1 MADIPKIT
9 LGLKKVVTITDN
21 TELTLD
27 HADARIYCNNSGGA
41 KTITIPADATV
52 DLPIG
57 TEILVYMGTS
67 NPITITAANDVTINS
82 AQYGNSDAV
91 LAEIRAVA
99 RLTKIAA
106 DEWAI
111 DGQLGRQ
118 VEVFIPIDWAED
130 GAAPPEAAA
139 AVASGTGAIRGRNFA
154 SDSSEDVIINWRVPS
169 LIYEASGITYKVHT
183 VVTNATGP
191 SSEGVVFSLSG
202 FSLGSNDGI
211 DGTYGSEVTSS
222 FSSNTASQYDVL
234 DTDESAAVTV
244 TDLMRDEVAMLK
256 LYRDH
261 DAAGDDYAQDIAVTG
276 ITIKYYVRY

>member
-27 HADARIYCNNSGGA
+27 HADARIHCNNSGGA

-106 DEWAI
+106 NEWAI

-139 AVASGTGAIRGRNFA
+139 AVASGTGSIRARAFDA
-154 SDSSEDVIINWRVPS
+154 AADEDVIISWRVPNN
-169 LIYEASGITYKVHT
+169 IYEAGLVKYKVHT
-183 VVTNATGP
+183 VVTSATGP
-191 SSEGVVFSLSG
+191 SSEGYSFQLSG
-202 FSLGSNDGI
+202 FSLGTNDGLN
-211 DGTYGSEVTSS
+211 GTYGTEVTSEIGS
-222 FSSNTASQYDVL
+222 LTASQYDVV
-234 DTDESAAVTV
+234 DTDQSADVTI
-244 TDLMRDEVAMLK
+244 TGLLRDEIAILN
-256 LYRDH
+256 LHRDTD
-261 DAAGDDYAQDIAVTG
+261 DATDDYAQDVGVTG
-276 ITIKYYVRY
+276 ITIYYYERY